1 MSSTVCTIAYCYG
14 NLLRVVCTKS
24 VNPICKVNLAG
35 EPAAIVSIKGRAFL
49 HLREDLRRIGEK
61 LAEGLALSVR
71 TPTGRLYGSRC
82 SQPRTFPQAKKRLC
96 QSADNKGLLA
106 GLVNLKC
113 FASVGFLIITLRLK
127 SQT

>member
-1 MSSTVCTIAYCYG
+1 MSSTVCTIAYCCG

-71 TPTGRLYGSRC
+71 NPY
-82 SQPRTFPQAKKRLC
+82 RTSLWLALLTASYFPAGEETLVPKR
-96 QSADNKGLLA
+96 
-106 GLVNLKC
+106 
-113 FASVGFLIITLRLK
+113 
-127 SQT
+127 